1 MIENKLWDE
10 IQTGAGA
17 ATTRRVR
24 PDDLFLFSRLSGH
37 HNPLTL
43 PPSALR
49 ADGRPAVEAVPAFLV
64 AAVLSA
70 AVGNRMPGPGSVWR
84 SANITFLAPVS
95 PGDEL
100 TASVTVTAKYPDGT
114 AALAF
119 KVSKSNGEAVAEGN
133 GVVAAPVTRI
143 TLPHIDIPEV
153 MVERHLA
160 FDRLLAAAKSRA
172 PTATAVVQPD
182 DESSLGG
189 AIEAWKAGLIDPVL
203 VGTRARIEKCAATL
217 HLDISAL
224 PIVEVADDDQAAARS
239 VAMVHEG
246 RVRSVMKGHLH
257 TDTLLHHVVKKDGGL
272 RTGRRLSHVFV
283 LDLPGR
289 PTPLLISDAAINIAP
304 DLDTKV
310 HIVQNAI
317 DLARAIGITLPKVG
331 ILSAVETVNPAIPS
345 TIDAAV
351 LSKMAER
358 GQIRGGVVDGPLAM
372 DNAIDAGAAESKG
385 IISLVAGHADVL
397 IAPNLES
404 GNMLAKELVFL
415 ASAETSGLVIGAKV
429 PVMVTSRADDERARL
444 VSAAL
449 AQIYGHYLECGE
461 SLLAPTMTGDCP

>member
-1 MIENKLWDE
+1 MIQNRLWNE

-17 ATTRRVR
+17 ATTRHIRA
-24 PDDLFLFSRLSGH
+24 DDLFLFSRMSGH

-43 PPSALR
+43 PAGALL
-49 ADGRPAVEAVPAFLV
+49 ADGKLAANSAPSMMLTAIL
-64 AAVLSA
+64 AAV
-70 AVGNRMPGPGSVWR
+70 VGNRVPGPGTVWR
-84 SANITFLAPVS
+84 SASFSFLAPVA
-95 PGDEL
+95 PGDEV
-100 TASVTVTAKYPDGT
+100 TASVTVTAKNQDGT
-114 AALAF
+114 IALAF
-119 KVSKSNGEAVAEGN
+119 KVVKSNGEAVAEGN
-133 GVVAAPVTRI
+133 GVVAPPVERI
-143 TLPHIDIPEV
+143 SLPYIDIPEV
-153 MVERHLA
+153 MVERHVA
-160 FDRLLAAAKSRA
+160 FDRLLAAAKSGR
-172 PTATAVVQPD
+172 PVPTAVVQPE

-189 AIEAWKAGLIDPVL
+189 AVEAWKAGLIDPVL
-203 VGTRARIEKCAATL
+203 VGTRSRIERCAAEL
-217 HLDISAL
+217 GLDISGLAL
-224 PIVEVADDDQAAARS
+224 EECRDDEQAAARA

-257 TDTLLHHVVKKDGGL
+257 TDVLLHHIVKRDGGL
-272 RTGRRLSHVFV
+272 RTSRRLSHVFV
-283 LDLPGR
+283 LDVPGR
-289 PTPLLISDAAINIAP
+289 STPLLISDAAINIAP

-317 DLARAIGITLPKVG
+317 DLARAIGIEVPKVG
-331 ILSAVETVNPAIPS
+331 VLSAVETVNPAIPS

-358 GQIRGGVVDGPLAM
+358 GQIRGGIVDGPLAM

-415 ASAETSGLVIGAKV
+415 ASAQTSGLVIGAKV
-429 PVMVTSRADDERARL
+429 PVMLTSRADDSRARL

-449 AQIYGHYLECGE
+449 GQLYGHWLDTGNT
-461 SLLAPTMTGDCP
+461 LLAPTMTGDCP

>member
-10 IQTGAGA
+10 VRMGAGA
-17 ATTRRVR
+17 AITRRVR

-43 PPSALR
+43 PASAQR
-49 ADGRPAVEAVPAFLV
+49 ADGH
-64 AAVLSA
+64 AAVGTVPPFLIASILSA
-70 AVGNRMPGPGSVWR
+70 AVGNRMPGPGSMWKSVT
-84 SANITFLAPVS
+84 IGFLAPVA

-114 AALAF
+114 VALAF
-119 KVSKSNGEAVAEGN
+119 KVSKANGEAVAEGH
-133 GVVAAPVTRI
+133 GVVAAPIARI
-143 TLPHIDIPEV
+143 ALPHIDIPEV
-153 MVERHLA
+153 MIERHLA
-160 FDRLLAAAKSRA
+160 FDRLLEAAHTRP
-172 PTATAVVQPD
+172 PTPTAVVQPD
-182 DESSLGG
+182 DESSLLG
-189 AIEAWKAGLIDPVL
+189 AVEAWKAGFIEPIL
-203 VGTRARIEKCAATL
+203 VGTRARIEKCAAKYG
-217 HLDISAL
+217 LDISTLAMEQ
-224 PIVEVADDDQAAARS
+224 VGDDEQAAARA

-246 RVRSVMKGHLH
+246 RVRSIMKGHLH
-257 TDTLLHHVVKKDGGL
+257 TDVLLHHVVKKTGGL
-272 RTGRRLSHVFV
+272 RTSRRLSHVFV
-283 LDLPGR
+283 LDVPGR
-289 PTPLLISDAAINIAP
+289 ATPLLISDAAINIAP
-304 DLDTKV
+304 DLDAKV

-317 DLARAIGITLPKVG
+317 DLARAIGITVPKVG
-331 ILSAVETVNPAIPS
+331 VLSAVETVNPAIPS

-358 GQIRGGVVDGPLAM
+358 GQIRGGIVDGPLAM

-385 IISLVAGHADVL
+385 IVSLVAGHADVL

-429 PVMVTSRADDERARL
+429 PVMLTSRADDERARL

-449 AQIYGHYLECGE
+449 AQIYGHFLDSGE
-461 SLLAPTMTGDCP
+461 SLLAPTTTGECP

>member
-10 IQTGAGA
+10 IRMGAGA

-37 HNPLTL
+37 HNTLTL
-43 PPSALR
+43 PAAALR
-49 ADGRPAVEAVPAFLV
+49 ADGRAAAETVPPFLV
-64 AAVLSA
+64 AAILSA
-70 AVGNRMPGPGSVWR
+70 VVGNRMPGPGTMWR
-84 SANITFLAPVS
+84 TATITFLAAVV

-100 TASVTVTAKYPDGT
+100 TASVTVTGKYPDGT
-114 AALAF
+114 VALAF
-119 KVSKSNGEAVAEGN
+119 KVAKANGEAVAEGH
-133 GVVAAPVTRI
+133 GVVAAPVARI
-143 TLPHIDIPEV
+143 SLPHLDIPEV
-153 MVERHLA
+153 MVERHVA
-160 FDRLLAAAKSRA
+160 FDRLLEAAATRA
-172 PTATAVVQPD
+172 PTPTAVVQPD
-182 DESSLGG
+182 DESSLTG
-189 AIEAWKAGLIDPVL
+189 AVEAWKAGLIEPIL
-203 VGTRARIEKCAATL
+203 VGVPERIRRCAEKYGLDVATL
-217 HLDISAL
+217 A
-224 PIVEVADDDQAAARS
+224 VEPVGDDDQAAARA

-257 TDTLLHHVVKKDGGL
+257 TDVLLHHIVKKDGGL
-272 RTGRRLSHVFV
+272 RTSRRLSHVFV
-283 LDLPGR
+283 LDVPGR

-304 DLDTKV
+304 DLDAKV

-331 ILSAVETVNPAIPS
+331 VLSAVETVNPAIPS

-358 GQIRGGVVDGPLAM
+358 GQIRGGIVDGPLAM
-372 DNAIDAGAAESKG
+372 DNAIDADAAESKG
-385 IISLVAGHADVL
+385 IVSLVAGHADVL

-429 PVMVTSRADDERARL
+429 PVMVTSRADDRRARL
-444 VSAAL
+444 ASAAL
-449 AQIYGHYLECGE
+449 AQIYGHFLESGE
-461 SLLAPTMTGDCP
+461 SLLAPTKTGDCP